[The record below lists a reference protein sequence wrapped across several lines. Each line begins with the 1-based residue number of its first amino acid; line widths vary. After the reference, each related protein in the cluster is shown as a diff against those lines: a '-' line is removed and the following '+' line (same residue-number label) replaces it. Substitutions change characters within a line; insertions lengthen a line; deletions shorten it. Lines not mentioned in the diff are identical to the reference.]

1 MYTVFHLAE
10 ILKLRFYTC
19 FLNRGVTR
27 YIPRNPTSKNRS
39 IRQEL
44 SFYKQGLT
52 TVESQSPLN
61 ILCHALINHV
71 ATVQSYLLGSLHS
84 LQESGI
90 YIVIYRYQW
99 FQRDAPQIGKP
110 ENLMRV
116 TSPFPISLYVNSA
129 TQLYNCFKGALT
141 PNWDDI
147 CTCVSTCVTLEKN
160 CLLSTSLWNC
170 HQELKTGECMQHVSM
185 MLFRS

>member
-1 MYTVFHLAE
+1 MLSRVA
-10 ILKLRFYTC
+10 
-19 FLNRGVTR
+19 TR

-39 IRQEL
+39 TIQELPRYRQEL
-44 SFYKQGLT
+44 T
-52 TVESQSPLN
+52 AVDSQPPLN
-61 ILCHALINHV
+61 ISCHDLINHV
-71 ATVQSYLLGSLHS
+71 GTVQSYLLGSVDS

-129 TQLYNCFKGALT
+129 TQFYNCFKGALA

-160 CLLSTSLWNC
+160 CLLRTSLWNC
-170 HQELKTGECMQHVSM
+170 HQQLKIGACM
-185 MLFRS
+185 

>member
-1 MYTVFHLAE
+1 LYTVFHLAE
-10 ILKLRFYTC
+10 ILKIGFYTC

-84 LQESGI
+84 LSFPMI
-90 YIVIYRYQW
+90 STRC
-99 FQRDAPQIGKP
+99 AKGKP

-116 TSPFPISLYVNSA
+116 TSPFPFSLYVNSKVKFA
-129 TQLYNCFKGALT
+129 TQLYNCSKSALM
-141 PNWDDI
+141 PNWDDM
-147 CTCVSTCVTLEKN
+147 CTCVSTCATLKKIVYSVPRCGIVTK
-160 CLLSTSLWNC
+160 S
-170 HQELKTGECMQHVSM
+170 
-185 MLFRS
+185 